1 VTVSSKFLM
10 VPPLGVTTTSMDALA
25 PGATVLGTLAN
36 LSWSTASG
44 GGAGVVGVVVGPVVC
59 DFVGFAVGEEPGVVL
74 GGVGDGAASASAADA
89 VLLTRTT
96 PVPTVMISGLRTDR
110 ARTAYNLLND
120 RFSY

>member
-1 VTVSSKFLM
+1 
-10 VPPLGVTTTSMDALA
+10 MDALA

-36 LSWSTASG
+36 LSWSTATG
-44 GGAGVVGVVVGPVVC
+44 GGEVGGVVC
-59 DFVGFAVGEEPGVVL
+59 DFVGDDDGGPGEVL
-74 GGVGDGAASASAADA
+74 GFDVDGAGVGDGVASARAADA